1 MAKHTR
7 FSGVIKEVLRSGNG
21 KKTKK
26 YHLKKLRH
34 KIFGLPSNS
43 IVNIALASGSVPQF
57 DKLITPENKKVFT
70 NGSSNF
76 VNLGAEFVLF
86 SLVAY
91 FEKNKDIIY
100 GFEEKK
106 SEIENCLIRG
116 EHNKCIDLI
125 DIVNAKYG
133 ITFWSVDVR
142 ISLKYDLKNPE
153 DILNYINSI
162 SISENEIKL
171 LTYLFYKHSSSSID
185 AFLKNYFSDIQKEYR
200 NNNMSGYV
208 DMLSTLIMPRIYDVD
223 REVDEAIEVAEILNP
238 LDKYILFK
246 KIFFDYAI
254 KREKS
259 EKHDLYLRFINDI
272 YNATN
277 DDYWLRIEDI
287 INKKSNSDL
296 ESNKNKF
303 KLIDLYSQ
311 GKYQQVIEETSSII
325 GRDLSHLDVKAK
337 SILHLYGDNV
347 DIDSNVFSSK
357 LEESI
362 VTQICI
368 LHSTPSRYDSILK
381 SIEEINFRYYTLDLF
396 KSLRPSIYSSYPF
409 INKESYIESCS
420 EAYALGFSVTPRHK
434 GAIFESDV
442 RFNFSINDKSDVLSD
457 SRKARCEAQSLIK
470 RGDIKEDEIEEILK
484 NLDRFDDITSSEIN
498 FLKCEMY
505 LESGMTEKVI
515 DLISK
520 ECIKDTYNVIL
531 YPLKEVVNRIESSP
545 RLANSIS
552 SLICVYLYSIV
563 RNSNYNV
570 NVSEMLEDYLVDNF
584 SSKPSEL
591 FSSVDLDDERYFY
604 FFSEVC
610 STEIMSDLLSF
621 TSGKEL
627 ILERLKIV
635 RNLINAK
642 GENVL
647 LLEEEKRILAE
658 ILSHSLTLQH
668 DKNKIY
674 IDVDGII
681 KSNLNEYRVKFENII
696 MIKDIDESVV
706 ESLFDDINNEEDSK
720 NKKKNLRTYIYEN
733 LYEKVVKDFITDS
746 NFGLA
751 RSLSSEIRHGVL
763 PNKLRSVFE
772 GLNLV
777 TIVGLEGEYE
787 PNAYWRNYLENIAN
801 EDFVNYVD
809 DCLKLFSKDIDDL
822 IEEAN
827 SWPTISEVRDNE
839 NAIFNF
845 SLNQD
850 SLDRFAGVVGSKL
863 DEVSFLDPENI
874 TDLETRDLILV
885 LEEYIWTEIDKS
897 FSDICDKFNEVL
909 KIKFAS
915 IIDEL
920 KTKLNST
927 GLVLTKLTEQLSSAK
942 VHIVEEISQV
952 ESWFVRPNVLIE
964 GDFLMTDILS
974 SSIESI
980 SAIYNPQVLNI
991 DRSQINIGPDNTSL
1005 SSIEA
1010 LGVVRALISI
1020 YQNCLSHGN
1029 NSSQTTI
1036 RITLQDKSNIVV
1048 SNEIDDRKKDYIL
1061 SNGYIDKVKNFS
1073 PDSDYE
1079 KLVSEGGTG
1088 LYKIYRYLVDSSP
1101 KFNFEIDLD
1110 NNIFYQK
1117 VML

>member
-7 FSGVIKEVLRSGNG
+7 FSGVIKEALRSGNG

-26 YHLKKLRH
+26 YHLEKLRH
-34 KIFGLPSNS
+34 KIFGLPSDS

-57 DKLITPENKKVFT
+57 DKLITPDNKKVFT
-70 NGSSNF
+70 NGSNNF
-76 VNLGAEFVLF
+76 VYLGTEFVLF

-91 FEKNKDIIY
+91 FNKNKEIIY
-100 GFEEKK
+100 GFEKAK

-116 EHNKCIDLI
+116 EHDRCVELI
-125 DIVNAKYG
+125 DEVNNKYG
-133 ITFWSVDVR
+133 NTFWAVDAR
-142 ISLKYDLKNPE
+142 ISLKHDLKTPK

-162 SISENEIKL
+162 SVSENEIKL

-200 NNNMSGYV
+200 NNSFSGYV

-223 REVDEAIEVAEILNP
+223 REIDEAIEIAEILNP
-238 LDKYILFK
+238 LDKYVLFK
-246 KIFFDYAI
+246 KLFFDYAI
-254 KREKS
+254 KNNKS
-259 EKHDLYLRFINDI
+259 EKHELYIRFINYI
-272 YNATN
+272 YNATD

-287 INKKSNSDL
+287 INGEINSEVDSNEDRRH
-296 ESNKNKF
+296 
-303 KLIDLYSQ
+303 LIDLYSQ
-311 GKYQQVIEETSSII
+311 GKYQEVINGTSSNVD
-325 GRDLSHLDVKAK
+325 RDLSYLDIKAK
-337 SILHLYGDNV
+337 SILHLYGDDG
-347 DIDSNVFSSK
+347 DIDSSIFSGK

-362 VTQICI
+362 VTQICV
-368 LHSTPSRYDSILK
+368 LHSTPSRYNTILK

-409 INKESYIESCS
+409 VNKESYIESCS
-420 EAYALGFSVTPRHK
+420 EAYALGFAITPRHK
-434 GAIFESDV
+434 SVIFESDTK
-442 RFNFSINDKSDVLSD
+442 FNFSINDKFDFLSD
-457 SRKARCEAQSLIK
+457 SRKARYEAQSLIE
-470 RGDIKEDEIEEILK
+470 RGNITEEEIEGVLK
-484 NLDRFDDITSSEIN
+484 NLDKFDDITPSEFN
-498 FLKCEMY
+498 FLKCGMY
-505 LESGMTEKVI
+505 LESEMTEKVI
-515 DLISK
+515 EIISR

-531 YPLKEVVNRIESSP
+531 YPLKEIVNRIEYLP
-545 RLANSIS
+545 KFANSVS

-563 RNSNYNV
+563 RDSNYKV
-570 NVSEMLEDYLVDNF
+570 NVSEMLEDFLIDNNTN
-584 SSKPSEL
+584 KPSEL

-635 RNLINAK
+635 RNLINVK
-642 GENVL
+642 SENYL
-647 LLEEEKRILAE
+647 LQEEEKRILAE

-674 IDVDGII
+674 VDVDGII
-681 KSNLNEYRVKFENII
+681 KSNLNEYRVKFENIN
-696 MIKDIDESVV
+696 MIKDIDESIV
-706 ESLFDDINNEEDSK
+706 ETFFDDVSNEEDSK
-720 NKKKNLRTYIYEN
+720 NKKKNIRTYIYEN

-777 TIVGLEGEYE
+777 TVVGLEGEYE
-787 PNAYWRNYLENIAN
+787 PNLYWRNYLENIAN
-801 EDFVNYVD
+801 DDFVNYVD
-809 DCLKLFSKDIDDL
+809 GCLKSFSKEIDDL

-827 SWPTISEVRDNE
+827 SWPTISEVRSNE
-839 NAIFNF
+839 KAIFNF
-845 SLNQD
+845 SLSQD
-850 SLDRFAGVVGSKL
+850 NLDRFGSFVSLKL
-863 DEVSFLDPENI
+863 DGFSFSDPENI
-874 TDLETRDLILV
+874 TDLEARELILV
-885 LEEYIWTEIDKS
+885 LEEYIWSELDKH
-897 FSDICDKFNEVL
+897 FTDICNKLNEVL
-909 KIKFAS
+909 KIKFVA

-920 KTKLNST
+920 KNKLNST

-964 GDFLMTDILS
+964 GEFLMTDILS

-980 SAIYNPQVLNI
+980 SAIYNPQVINI
-991 DRSQINIGPDNTSL
+991 DRSQINIGPDNTFL
-1005 SSIEA
+1005 SSVEA

-1036 RITLQDKSNIVV
+1036 SIALHDRTNIVI
-1048 SNEIDDRKKDYIL
+1048 SNEINDSKKDYII
-1061 SNGYIDKVKNFS
+1061 SNNYIDKVKKFS
-1073 PDSDYE
+1073 PDSNYE

-1101 KFNFEIDLD
+1101 RFNFEIDLD
-1110 NNIFYQK
+1110 DNIFYQK

>member
-1 MAKHTR
+1 MVKHTR
-7 FSGVIKEVLRSGNG
+7 FSGVIKEALRSGNG
-21 KKTKK
+21 KKTKQ

-34 KIFGLPSNS
+34 KIFGLPSES

-57 DKLITPENKKVFT
+57 GKLITPENKKVFT
-70 NGSSNF
+70 NGSNNF

-91 FEKNKDIIY
+91 FDKNRDIIR

-116 EHNKCIDLI
+116 EHERCIKLI
-125 DIVNAKYG
+125 EDINAKYG
-133 ITFWSVDVR
+133 NTFWAVDAR

-162 SISENEIKL
+162 SVSENEVKL

-185 AFLKNYFSDIQKEYR
+185 AFLKNYFSDIQREYR

-223 REVDEAIEVAEILNP
+223 REIDEAIEVAEVLNP

-254 KREKS
+254 KREESK
-259 EKHDLYLRFINDI
+259 KHSLYLKFINYI
-272 YNATN
+272 YDATG

-287 INKKSNSDL
+287 INKRTNSKVEYNED
-296 ESNKNKF
+296 KF
-303 KLIDLYSQ
+303 HLIDLYSQ
-311 GKYQQVIEETSSII
+311 GNYQQVIEETSSSV
-325 GRDLSHLDVKAK
+325 GRDLSYLDIKAK
-337 SILHLYGDNV
+337 SILHFYGAETDVEPN
-347 DIDSNVFSSK
+347 IFSGK

-362 VTQICI
+362 VNQICV
-368 LHSTPSRYDSILK
+368 LHSSPSRYNLILK

-396 KSLRPSIYSSYPF
+396 KSLRPSIYSSYPY
-409 INKESYIESCS
+409 INKDSYIESCS

-434 GAIFESDV
+434 SVIFECDA
-442 RFNFSINDKSDVLSD
+442 RFNFSINNSSNILSD
-457 SRKARCEAQSLIK
+457 SRKARCEAQSLIE
-470 RGDIKEDEIEEILK
+470 RGGIEVEEIDDILK
-484 NLDRFDDITSSEIN
+484 TLVRFDDITSSEIN

-505 LESGMTEKVI
+505 LESGMVESVI
-515 DLISK
+515 DLISR

-531 YPLKEVVNRIESSP
+531 YPLKEVVNKIESSP
-545 RLANSIS
+545 KLSSSIS

-563 RNSNYNV
+563 RNSNYKV
-570 NVSEMLEDYLVDNF
+570 NVSEMLEDYLVDND
-584 SSKPSEL
+584 SCKPSEL
-591 FSSVDLDDERYFY
+591 ISLVDLDDERYFY
-604 FFSEVC
+604 FFSEIC

-635 RNLINAK
+635 RSLINAK
-642 GENVL
+642 GENYL

-668 DKNKIY
+668 EKNKIY

-681 KSNLNEYRVKFENII
+681 KSNLNEYRVKFENIL
-696 MIKDIDESVV
+696 MIKDIDESIV
-706 ESLFDDINNEEDSK
+706 ESLFDDIANEEDSK
-720 NKKKNLRTYIYEN
+720 NKQKNLRTYIYEN

-801 EDFVNYVD
+801 DDFVNYVD
-809 DCLKLFSKDIDDL
+809 GCLKSFSKDIDRL

-827 SWPTISEVRDNE
+827 SWPTVAEVRGND

-845 SLNQD
+845 AVSQD
-850 SLDRFAGVVGSKL
+850 NLDRFSTFVSSKL
-863 DEVSFLDPENI
+863 DAFDFYDPDNI
-874 TDLETRDLILV
+874 SDLESRDLILV
-885 LEEYIWTEIDKS
+885 LEEYIWLELDKH
-897 FSDICDKFNEVL
+897 FSDICNRFNEVL
-909 KIKFAS
+909 KIKFSA

-920 KTKLNST
+920 KKKLNST
-927 GLVLTKLTEQLSSAK
+927 GLVLTKLTEQLSNAK

-964 GDFLMTDILS
+964 GEFLMTDILS

-980 SAIYNPQVLNI
+980 SAIYNPQILNI
-991 DRSQINIGPDNTSL
+991 DRSQINIGPDNTFL
-1005 SSIEA
+1005 SSTEA

-1029 NSSQTTI
+1029 GSSQTTI
-1036 RITLQDKSNIVV
+1036 SIALQDKNNILI
-1048 SNEIDDRKKDYIL
+1048 SNEINDAKKDFIL
-1061 SNGYIDKVKNFS
+1061 SNNYIDKVKNFS

-1101 KFNFEIDLD
+1101 RFNFEIYLD
-1110 NNIFYQK
+1110 DNVFYQK